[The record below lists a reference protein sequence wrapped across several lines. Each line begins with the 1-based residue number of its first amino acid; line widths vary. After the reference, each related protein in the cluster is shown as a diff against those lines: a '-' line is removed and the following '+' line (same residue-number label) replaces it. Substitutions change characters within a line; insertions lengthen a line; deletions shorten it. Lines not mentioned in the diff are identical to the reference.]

1 MGSFGTENFRSLI
14 FFIFWLFTEF
24 SRLRDRG
31 VVRHL
36 ASERHARRSIC
47 RSSATRLLQQAR
59 RTASH
64 AGRPCAGFGN
74 LVEAPALRIVDL
86 ARPLGYHDGFR
97 RLASVRLIG
106 PQGSG
111 EARLA
116 VQHFTQRVGTSTT
129 HHVVLPNPRRRLQG
143 RALTRLTMSRR
154 FGRTKREEVDAMQ
167 VKETVAYVLNH
178 EFQISVPASDLDAKA
193 DARLVDL
200 KDKVR
205 LNGFRPGK
213 VPVSHLKKVY
223 GRSVMA
229 ETVEQTIRDTN
240 SQIFSERGF
249 RLATEPKV
257 TMPTEEKAVEDI
269 LTGKSDLT
277 YTVAIEVVPAI
288 QLADFKSFSV
298 EKPVADVTDADVD
311 EAIKRI
317 ADQNRGYTA
326 KAEGAKAETGDR
338 VTISFKG
345 TIDGTPFDGGTGENI
360 QVVIGAGQFIPG
372 FEEQLVGIAA
382 GETRNLKVSFPKNY
396 MSEKLAGQPAEFE
409 TTATAIEAPQGV
421 EINDEF
427 AKTLGLESLDKL
439 KQAARERLTAEYAG
453 ATRQRVKRTLLDR
466 LDEAHQFEA
475 PPTLIDEEFNLMWNS
490 IKAEME
496 SGGKTFADENTTEEA
511 SQEEY
516 RKIADRRV
524 RLGLVLSEIG
534 EKNKITVT
542 DDEVSRAVI
551 ERARQMPGRE
561 KEVWDYYR
569 SNANA
574 LAQLRAP
581 IYEDKVVDFIL
592 ELANVT
598 EKKVTR
604 EDLFKD
610 DEAEKSAA

>member
-1 MGSFGTENFRSLI
+1 
-14 FFIFWLFTEF
+14 
-24 SRLRDRG
+24 
-31 VVRHL
+31 
-36 ASERHARRSIC
+36 
-47 RSSATRLLQQAR
+47 
-59 RTASH
+59 
-64 AGRPCAGFGN
+64 
-74 LVEAPALRIVDL
+74 
-86 ARPLGYHDGFR
+86 
-97 RLASVRLIG
+97 
-106 PQGSG
+106 
-111 EARLA
+111 
-116 VQHFTQRVGTSTT
+116 
-129 HHVVLPNPRRRLQG
+129 
-143 RALTRLTMSRR
+143 
-154 FGRTKREEVDAMQ
+154 MQ
-167 VKETVAYVLNH
+167 VTETLAEGLKH

-193 DARLVDL
+193 DVRLVEL

-229 ETVEQTIRDTN
+229 ETIDQTIRDTN
-240 SQIFSERGF
+240 SQIFTERGF

-257 TMPTEEKAVEDI
+257 TMPTEQKAVEDI

-277 YTVAIEVVPAI
+277 YTVSIEVVPTIA
-288 QLADFKSFSV
+288 LADFKSFTV
-298 EKPVADVTDADVD
+298 EKPVVEVTDADVD

-317 ADQNRGYTA
+317 ADQNRSFAAKGDDA
-326 KAEGAKAETGDR
+326 KAENGDR

-345 TIDGTPFDGGTGENI
+345 TIDCTPFEGGTGENI
-360 QVVIGAGQFIPG
+360 QVTIGSNTFIPG
-372 FEEQLVGIAA
+372 FEEQLLGIAA
-382 GETRNLKVSFPKNY
+382 AETRVLKVSFPKNY
-396 MSEKLAGQPAEFE
+396 ASEKLAGQPAEFE
-409 TTATAIEAPQGV
+409 TTATLIEAPQ
-421 EINDEF
+421 ETAINDEF

-439 KQAARERLTAEYAG
+439 KEAARERLVAEFAG
-453 ATRQRVKRTLLDR
+453 ATRQRVKRMLLDR
-466 LDEAHQFEA
+466 LDESHRFEA
-475 PPTLIDEEFNLMWNS
+475 PPSLVEEEFNLMWNS

-496 SGGKTFADENTTEEA
+496 SGGKTFADEDTTEEA
-511 SQEEY
+511 AREEY
-516 RKIADRRV
+516 HKIADRRV

-569 SNANA
+569 NNNNA

-604 EDLFKD
+604 EDLYKD

>member
-1 MGSFGTENFRSLI
+1 
-14 FFIFWLFTEF
+14 
-24 SRLRDRG
+24 
-31 VVRHL
+31 
-36 ASERHARRSIC
+36 
-47 RSSATRLLQQAR
+47 
-59 RTASH
+59 
-64 AGRPCAGFGN
+64 
-74 LVEAPALRIVDL
+74 
-86 ARPLGYHDGFR
+86 
-97 RLASVRLIG
+97 
-106 PQGSG
+106 
-111 EARLA
+111 
-116 VQHFTQRVGTSTT
+116 
-129 HHVVLPNPRRRLQG
+129 
-143 RALTRLTMSRR
+143 
-154 FGRTKREEVDAMQ
+154 MQ
-167 VKETVAYVLNH
+167 VTETLAEGLKH

-240 SQIFSERGF
+240 SQIFTERGF

-257 TMPTEEKAVEDI
+257 TMPTEQKAVEDI

-277 YTVAIEVVPAI
+277 YTVSIEVVPAI
-288 QLADFKSFSV
+288 QLADFKSFSI
-298 EKPVADVTDADVD
+298 EKPVAEVTDADVD

-317 ADQNRGYTA
+317 ADQNRAFAA
-326 KAEGAKAETGDR
+326 KGEGAKAETGDR

-345 TIDGTPFDGGTGENI
+345 TINGTPFDGGTGENI
-360 QVVIGAGQFIPG
+360 QVTIGSNTFIPG
-372 FEEQLVGIAA
+372 FEDQLLGIAA
-382 GETRNLKVSFPKNY
+382 GETRTLKVSFPKNY
-396 MSEKLAGQPAEFE
+396 ASEKLAGQPAEFE
-409 TTATAIEAPQGV
+409 TTATLIEAPQDTK
-421 EINDEF
+421 IDDEF

-439 KQAARERLTAEYAG
+439 KEAARERLSAEFAG
-453 ATRQRVKRTLLDR
+453 ATRQRVKRMLLDR
-466 LDEAHQFEA
+466 LDEAHRFEA
-475 PPTLIDEEFNLMWNS
+475 PPSLVEEEFNLMWNS

-496 SGGKTFADENTTEEA
+496 SSGKTFADEDTTEEA
-511 SQEEY
+511 SKEEY

-534 EKNKITVT
+534 AKNKITVT
-542 DDEVSRAVI
+542 DEEVSRAMI

-569 SNANA
+569 NNANA

-604 EDLFKD
+604 EDLYKD

>member
-1 MGSFGTENFRSLI
+1 
-14 FFIFWLFTEF
+14 
-24 SRLRDRG
+24 
-31 VVRHL
+31 
-36 ASERHARRSIC
+36 
-47 RSSATRLLQQAR
+47 
-59 RTASH
+59 
-64 AGRPCAGFGN
+64 
-74 LVEAPALRIVDL
+74 
-86 ARPLGYHDGFR
+86 
-97 RLASVRLIG
+97 
-106 PQGSG
+106 
-111 EARLA
+111 
-116 VQHFTQRVGTSTT
+116 
-129 HHVVLPNPRRRLQG
+129 
-143 RALTRLTMSRR
+143 
-154 FGRTKREEVDAMQ
+154 MQ
-167 VKETVAYVLNH
+167 VTETLAEGLKH

-229 ETVEQTIRDTN
+229 ETIDQTIRDTN
-240 SQIFSERGF
+240 SQIFTERGY

-257 TMPTEEKAVEDI
+257 TMPTEQKAVEDI

-277 YTVAIEVVPAI
+277 YTVSIEVVPPI
-288 QLADFKSFSV
+288 QLADFKSFTV
-298 EKPVADVTDADVD
+298 EKPVAEVSDVDVD

-317 ADQNRGYTA
+317 SDQNRTFAA
-326 KAEGAKAETGDR
+326 KGEGTKAETGDR

-345 TIDGTPFDGGTGENI
+345 TIDGTPFEGGSGENI
-360 QVVIGAGQFIPG
+360 QVTIGSNTFIPG
-372 FEEQLVGIAA
+372 FEEQLLGIAA
-382 GETRNLKVSFPKNY
+382 GETRTLKVSFPKNY
-396 MSEKLAGQPAEFE
+396 ASEKLAGQPAEFE
-409 TTATAIEAPQGV
+409 TTATLIEAPQAT

-427 AKTLGLESLDKL
+427 AKTLGLESLNKL
-439 KQAARERLTAEYAG
+439 KEAARERLAAEFAG
-453 ATRQRVKRTLLDR
+453 ATRQRVKRMLLDR
-466 LDEAHQFEA
+466 LDESHRFEA
-475 PPTLIDEEFNLMWNS
+475 PPSLVDEEFNLMWNS

-496 SGGKTFADENTTEEA
+496 SSGKTFADENTTEDA
-511 SQEEY
+511 ATEEY

-569 SNANA
+569 NNANA

-592 ELANVT
+592 ELADVT

-604 EDLFKD
+604 EDLYKD

>member
-1 MGSFGTENFRSLI
+1 MS
-14 FFIFWLFTEF
+14 
-24 SRLRDRG
+24 G
-31 VVRHL
+31 V
-36 ASERHARRSIC
+36 
-47 RSSATRLLQQAR
+47 QA
-59 RTASH
+59 
-64 AGRPCAGFGN
+64 
-74 LVEAPALRIVDL
+74 
-86 ARPLGYHDGFR
+86 
-97 RLASVRLIG
+97 G
-106 PQGSG
+106 PSG
-111 EARLA
+111 
-116 VQHFTQRVGTSTT
+116 
-129 HHVVLPNPRRRLQG
+129 
-143 RALTRLTMSRR
+143 
-154 FGRTKREEVDAMQ
+154 KKIDAMQ
-167 VKETVAYVLNH
+167 VTETLTEGLKH
-178 EFQISVPASDLDAKA
+178 EFQINVPASDLDAKA

-229 ETVEQTIRDTN
+229 ETIDQTIRDTN
-240 SQIFSERGF
+240 SQIFTERGF

-257 TMPTEEKAVEDI
+257 TMPTEQKAVEDI

-277 YTVAIEVVPAI
+277 YTVSIEVVPAI
-288 QLADFKSFSV
+288 QLADFKNFTV
-298 EKPVADVTDADVD
+298 EKPVAEVTDADVD

-317 ADQNRGYTA
+317 ADQNRTFAA
-326 KAEGAKAETGDR
+326 KPEGAKAETGDR

-345 TIDGTPFDGGTGENI
+345 SINGTPFEGGTGENI
-360 QVVIGAGQFIPG
+360 QVTIGSNTFIPG
-372 FEEQLVGIAA
+372 FEEQLLGIAA
-382 GETRNLKVSFPKNY
+382 GETRTLKLSFPKNY
-396 MSEKLAGQPAEFE
+396 ASEKLAGQPAEFE
-409 TTATAIEAPQGV
+409 TTATLIEAPQDTK
-421 EINDEF
+421 IDDEF

-439 KQAARERLTAEYAG
+439 KEAARERLAAEFAG
-453 ATRQRVKRTLLDR
+453 ATRQRVKRLLLDR
-466 LDEAHQFEA
+466 LDESHRFEA
-475 PPTLIDEEFNLMWNS
+475 PPSLVDEEFNLMWNS

-496 SGGKTFADENTTEEA
+496 SSGKTFADEDTTEEA
-511 SQEEY
+511 AKEEY

-534 EKNKITVT
+534 QKNKITVT
-542 DDEVSRAVI
+542 EDEVSRAVI

-569 SNANA
+569 NNANA

-604 EDLFKD
+604 EDLYKD